1 MKEDK
6 YLLPPKSENK
16 INLKTLVLDL
26 DETLAHGQNIPFNS
40 DKNQIILECKLNNIN
55 TKIYVKLRP
64 GIKEFLRKMNKLYE
78 IIIFTASVEEY
89 AKPLIELI
97 DNKNYC
103 SYILY
108 REQCTLDNMIYIKD
122 LKKLGRDLK
131 DIIIIDNTPISY
143 KLNKE
148 NGIPISSF
156 IDDDNDR
163 ELYDIIQIL
172 DFLSYVDD
180 VRYFIPKFIIGD
192 EISYF
197 ASLDIIR
204 KYKNNNFKNNNQSA
218 INFHPF
224 INSDLDI
231 KNNNQ
236 KENYSIINEN
246 KEDYEQKEKD
256 LINISESLF
265 DDIILNENINRT
277 DLDIN
282 INEDIT
288 NITKNEEL
296 EKNNEIKNKEGDNKI
311 KSIDTKEIN
320 NIKSQKENKSKKK
333 EKIIQKN
340 NNIRKIR
347 HNKSNSYNINI
358 ISNYNILMPNSKTKK
373 ETLIKNK
380 NKINLTVKNNTKS
393 KTVKRPKKLIIE
405 EKSKIKLYRPRNV
418 ISEFKQLRTLNNSI
432 NNTLYS
438 KNNSK
443 LISTYTPKKSKKNKE
458 KSKIKEKEESK
469 LNNTIKTQIEINKKE
484 LIKKR
489 KKTPYRIHQKKEK
502 QKENNISS
510 INKTIKIMKEK
521 EKENIVI
528 NIKKKN
534 IKENNSSLKQKNNN
548 NHKLAKS
555 SKNFHIKKNNNK
567 KYENKLP
574 WGWGGYTLKLSD
586 FDNLFNYNYESR
598 EIRIAKLDLDIYKRA
613 KSHKPIKTEK
623 NKVNKE
629 SKDNNE
635 TKRKRGISS
644 SNSTNNMINKNKL
657 E

>member
-1 MKEDK
+1 MKKDK
-6 YLLPPKSENK
+6 YLLSPKSENK

-131 DIIIIDNTPISY
+131 DIIILDNTPISY

-246 KEDYEQKEKD
+246 KED
-256 LINISESLF
+256 
-265 DDIILNENINRT
+265 
-277 DLDIN
+277 
-282 INEDIT
+282 
-288 NITKNEEL
+288 
-296 EKNNEIKNKEGDNKI
+296 
-311 KSIDTKEIN
+311 
-320 NIKSQKENKSKKK
+320 
-333 EKIIQKN
+333 
-340 NNIRKIR
+340 
-347 HNKSNSYNINI
+347 
-358 ISNYNILMPNSKTKK
+358 
-373 ETLIKNK
+373 
-380 NKINLTVKNNTKS
+380 
-393 KTVKRPKKLIIE
+393 
-405 EKSKIKLYRPRNV
+405 
-418 ISEFKQLRTLNNSI
+418 
-432 NNTLYS
+432 
-438 KNNSK
+438 
-443 LISTYTPKKSKKNKE
+443 
-458 KSKIKEKEESK
+458 
-469 LNNTIKTQIEINKKE
+469 
-484 LIKKR
+484 
-489 KKTPYRIHQKKEK
+489 
-502 QKENNISS
+502 
-510 INKTIKIMKEK
+510 
-521 EKENIVI
+521 
-528 NIKKKN
+528 
-534 IKENNSSLKQKNNN
+534 
-548 NHKLAKS
+548 
-555 SKNFHIKKNNNK
+555 
-567 KYENKLP
+567 
-574 WGWGGYTLKLSD
+574 
-586 FDNLFNYNYESR
+586 
-598 EIRIAKLDLDIYKRA
+598 
-613 KSHKPIKTEK
+613 
-623 NKVNKE
+623 
-629 SKDNNE
+629 
-635 TKRKRGISS
+635 
-644 SNSTNNMINKNKL
+644 
-657 E
+657 